1 MSFEI
6 KILNS
11 IEEINK
17 KQWNDICGCH
27 YPFLRYEFLAALEK
41 SGCTSADTGW
51 QVAHL
56 TLYQNS
62 ELVCIVPMYQK
73 THSYGEYVFDWDWAD
88 AYAQHQIP
96 YYPKLLTA
104 IPFSPCYGPRIASTL
119 ALAEVMPFISQQIK
133 QLCDEYNFSSWH
145 GLFHPVSEAS
155 QLQQQGLLIREGCQY
170 HWKNKDYSSFE
181 NFLASFTSR
190 KRKNIKRERRI
201 VSEQQVSINAIEGA
215 DINLQLLQEFYYCYQ
230 LTYVKRGRKGYLN
243 IEFFQLLL
251 ESLASHIVLFV
262 ASHQGKTV
270 ACAWCFKNTDPQNS
284 TLYGRYWGSLD
295 DFDNLHFETC
305 YYQGLEY
312 CIKHQIQRFD
322 PGAQGEHKIQRGFE
336 PITTYSSHY
345 IKHPQFSEAIED
357 FLMRETKAMQGY
369 KAQLTELLPFKKAT
383 Q

>member
-17 KQWNDICGCH
+17 NQWNDLCGYH
-27 YPFLRYEFLAALEK
+27 YPFLRYEFLAALEH

-56 TLYQNS
+56 TIYRKA
-62 ELVCIVPMYQK
+62 ELVCIMPMYQK
-73 THSYGEYVFDWDWAD
+73 TNSMGEYVFDWDWAE
-88 AYAQHQIP
+88 AYSRHNLA

-104 IPFSPCYGPRIASTL
+104 IPFSPCYGPRISSKL
-119 ALAEVMPFISQQIK
+119 PLAEILPFIKKQIAAI
-133 QLCDEYNFSSWH
+133 CEEYGFSSWH
-145 GLFHPVSEAS
+145 GLFHPEAES
-155 QLQQQGLLIREGCQY
+155 AQLQQQGLLVREGCQY

-181 NFLASFTSR
+181 HFLASFTSR

-201 VSEQQVSINAIEGA
+201 VSEQQVSIEAVEGA
-215 DINLQLLQEFYYCYQ
+215 DISLQLLQEFYYCYQ
-230 LTYVKRGRKGYLN
+230 LTYLKRGRKGYLN

-295 DFDNLHFETC
+295 NFDNLHFETC

-357 FLMRETKAMQGY
+357 FLQRETKAMQGY
-369 KAQLTELLPFKKAT
+369 KQQLTELLPFKKT
-383 Q
+383 TE